1 MMMITSNR
9 KLFYIPIY
17 VFDTINTPTFNDNDY
32 NYDNNYDDNDNDD
45 DNVNL
50 IGFYEKRNLLMDHYQ
65 EMQYQYPH
73 L

>member
-1 MMMITSNR
+1 MITSNR
-9 KLFYIPIY
+9 KLFDIPIY
-17 VFDTINTPTFNDNDY
+17 VFDTINTSTFNNDND
-32 NYDNNYDDNDNDD
+32 NNDDDNDDDTNNNDD